1 VSPPS
6 RAGAEGDAILG
17 VLPGVVYEPSTA
29 EEAAQI
35 VRESARDGRSLAF
48 IGGGTELERGF
59 PPERLDA
66 VVRTGRLARVLEHAP
81 SDQIVIVESG
91 VTLASLQET
100 LAAHGQRLAL
110 DPPLPGRATAGG
122 IVAANA
128 FGPRRARFGSV
139 RDLIIGISF
148 VRADGTLARGGSKV
162 VKNVA
167 GFDLPKLM
175 VGSLGT
181 LGLIT
186 SVTFRLHPLPEEELT
201 ILLPG
206 RTGGG
211 VRAVVAGIRLAQ
223 IEPASVVAVWR
234 NDGLFDVGVRFE
246 GFRAGVA
253 EQRDRLAALCR
264 GEAGGACDVADESA
278 ARAFWARHDA
288 LRTENSLRGRLALLP
303 ARIESVAG
311 EILPELLLSLD
322 DPGFAWYATLGLGF
336 FSGSPGDAGSVS
348 AAVLAARGRV
358 AERGGT
364 LTLDAAPKAIRE
376 RVDVWGPPPAALPLM
391 RSMKERLDPQRRFA
405 PGRFVGGI

>member
-1 VSPPS
+1 VSAPA
-6 RAGAEGDAILG
+6 RAAAEGDAILG
-17 VLPGVVYEPSTA
+17 ILPGVVYEPSTA
-29 EEAAQI
+29 EEAAGV
-35 VRESARDGRSLAF
+35 VRESAADGRSLAF
-48 IGGGTELERGF
+48 IGGGTDLERGF

-81 SDQIVIVESG
+81 SDQIVIVEAG

-110 DPPLPGRATAGG
+110 DPPLPERATAGG
-122 IVAANA
+122 IVAGNA

-201 ILLPG
+201 IVLPG
-206 RTGGG
+206 RTAGG

-223 IEPASVVAVWR
+223 IEPASVVAMWR
-234 NDGLFDVGVRFE
+234 NDGSFDVGVRFE

-253 EQRDRLAALCR
+253 EQRQRLEALCR
-264 GEAGGACDVADESA
+264 GEAGGACEVFDEAS

-303 ARIESVAG
+303 ARIETLAG
-311 EILPELLLSLD
+311 EILPELLRSLD

-336 FSGSPGDAGSVS
+336 FSGSPRDAGSAD
-348 AAVLAARGRV
+348 AAILTARGRV
-358 AERGGT
+358 ATSGGT
-364 LTLDAAPKAIRE
+364 LTLDAAPKAIRA
-376 RVDVWGPPPAALPLM
+376 RVDVWGPAPAALPLM